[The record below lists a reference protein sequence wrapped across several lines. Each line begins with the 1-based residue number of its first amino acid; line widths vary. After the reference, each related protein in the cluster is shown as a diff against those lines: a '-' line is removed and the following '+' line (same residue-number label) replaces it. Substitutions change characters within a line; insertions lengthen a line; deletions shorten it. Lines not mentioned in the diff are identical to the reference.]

1 MYPLLLG
8 VQTIGVVL
16 LYAHIVPLFKELV
29 GDPTTYEK
37 RIETR
42 IWLISTIALIQA
54 GYWLRYRLRLPPPK
68 FVNAFV
74 GHLVIFTGRLMFTLA
89 TAVFSFVFIFQKLA
103 SQLPLVGYGLTLA
116 GIFSLFCYMQ
126 ELQRL
131 GESMI
136 GRGTNLNQDA
146 R

>member
-1 MYPLLLG
+1 VYPLLFG

-16 LYAHIVPLFKELV
+16 LYAHILPLFKQLV
-29 GDPTTYEK
+29 VDPTTHEK

-42 IWLISTIALIQA
+42 VWLISTIALIQA
-54 GYWLRYRLRLPPPK
+54 GYWLRYRLRPPLPS

-74 GHLVIFTGRLMFTLA
+74 GHLVVFAGRLAFTLA
-89 TAVFSFVFIFQKLA
+89 TAVFSFVFLLHKLA
-103 SQLPLVGYGLTLA
+103 SQLPLVGYLLTVA
-116 GIFSLFCYMQ
+116 GVFSLFCYMQ

-131 GESMI
+131 GERMM
-136 GRGTNLNQDA
+136 GRGENVNQVA